1 MDAMTTAPLPT
12 HTLNDGLELPAIGFG
27 TWPLR
32 GDDAVAAVR
41 SALDVGYRLLDTA
54 VNYENEAEVGRAVR
68 ESAVP
73 RAEILVQTKVPG
85 RFHARDLAIRSV
97 EDSLRRMHLDVLDLV
112 LVHWP
117 NPEPGALC
125 RGRRGAPHLPRARAG
140 PLRGRLQPHRAT
152 AGRSHRGHRLHT
164 ERQPG
169 RAAPPFPR
177 PNSSHDTNPSAS
189 GPRRGARWP
198 AWNPRGR

>member
-1 MDAMTTAPLPT
+1 MDAMTTAPIPT
-12 HTLNDGLELPAIGFG
+12 RTLNDGLELPAIGFG

-97 EDSLRRMHLDVLDLV
+97 EDSLRRMHLDADCARPR
-112 LVHWP
+112 P
-117 NPEPGALC
+117 NPSQAAMSN
-125 RGRRGAPHLPRARAG
+125 RRGASPATEWLVRPWASPTTPSDCRTKPARPPAS
-140 PLRGRLQPHRAT
+140 HRAST
-152 AGRSHRGHRLHT
+152 VELH
-164 ERQPG
+164 
-169 RAAPPFPR
+169 PPPQAELVAR
-177 PNSSHDTNPSAS
+177 HNPSVS

-198 AWNPRGR
+198 AWNPRGTVTTR